1 LPIVLEGP
9 IMAATMTEKFGK
21 YVVLRQIGSGGF
33 GSVFEARDPG
43 IERAVAIKTCH
54 VQDEEVRARF
64 LQEARLA
71 GNLHHRNLTTIYD
84 IGAEGDVLY
93 LVCEFLPGE
102 DLDAFIG
109 RRDQP
114 LIEKVEILIG
124 VAYGL
129 AHAHDQGV
137 IHRDIKP
144 SNIRILPDRTVKIM
158 DFGIA
163 KSMYAERT
171 LTRTGLTLGTTA
183 YLAPEQVRGE
193 PVDRRTDI
201 FSFGVLAYELLSSR
215 KPFAGPNPAAVL
227 ESIAGKDASPL
238 SEVSPDVPA
247 RLAQIVEK
255 AMRKNPADRY
265 PSIDPIRRE
274 LTAVREE
281 LIGASAPSRERG
293 DVVESEAEGRIPAQR
308 RIGSILAAILIALAV
323 AGALLFWWVTHSG
336 R

>member
-1 LPIVLEGP
+1 
-9 IMAATMTEKFGK
+9 MTEKFGK

-33 GSVFEARDPG
+33 GSVFEARDPV

-84 IGAEGDVLY
+84 IGAEGEVLY
-93 LVCEFLPGE
+93 LICEFLPGE
-102 DLDAFIG
+102 DLDAFIE
-109 RRDQP
+109 RKD
-114 LIEKVEILIG
+114 LSLVEKVEILIG

-144 SNIRILPDRTVKIM
+144 SNIRILPDQTVKIM

-171 LTRTGLTLGTTA
+171 LTRAGRTLGTAA
-183 YLAPEQVRGE
+183 YLAPEQIRGE
-193 PVDRRTDI
+193 PVDRRTDV

-215 KPFAGPNPAAVL
+215 KPFAGANPAAVL
-227 ESIAGKDASPL
+227 DSIARRQAPSL
-238 SEVSPDVPA
+238 AEESPDVPGP
-247 RLAQIVEK
+247 LAQIVEK
-255 AMRKNPADRY
+255 AMRNSPADRY
-265 PSIDPIRRE
+265 PSMDPIRRD
-274 LTAVREE
+274 LIAVREE
-281 LIGASAPSRERG
+281 LLGSAPVPAARRG
-293 DVVESEAEGRIPAQR
+293 DREILQEPGEERLASSPQR
-308 RIGSILAAILIALAV
+308 NWPVRTAILVALGV
-323 AGALLFWWVTHSG
+323 AGALLLRWWLTHGG

>member
-1 LPIVLEGP
+1 
-9 IMAATMTEKFGK
+9 MTEKFGK

-33 GSVFEARDPG
+33 GSVFEARDPI

-84 IGAEGDVLY
+84 IGAEGEVLY

-102 DLDAFIG
+102 DLDAFIE
-109 RRDQP
+109 RKD
-114 LIEKVEILIG
+114 LALVEKVEILIG

-129 AHAHDQGV
+129 AHAHNQGV

-144 SNIRILPDRTVKIM
+144 SNIRILPDQAVKIM

-171 LTRTGLTLGTTA
+171 LTRAGRTLGTAA
-183 YLAPEQVRGE
+183 YLAPEQIRGE
-193 PVDRRTDI
+193 PVDRRTDV

-215 KPFAGPNPAAVL
+215 KPFAGANPAALL
-227 ESIAGKDASPL
+227 ESIARKQAPSL
-238 SEVSPDVPA
+238 VEASPDVPGP
-247 RLAQIVEK
+247 LAQIVEK
-255 AMRKNPADRY
+255 AMRNSPADRY
-265 PSIDPIRRE
+265 PSMDPIRRD
-274 LTAVREE
+274 LIAVREE
-281 LIGASAPSRERG
+281 LLGSAPVPAASAGEREMLPESGGERLPS
-293 DVVESEAEGRIPAQR
+293 SPR
-308 RIGSILAAILIALAV
+308 RNWPVWMAILLALGI
-323 AGALLFWWVTHSG
+323 AGAFLLWWWLTHGG

>member
-1 LPIVLEGP
+1 
-9 IMAATMTEKFGK
+9 MAGTMTEKFGK
-21 YVVLRQIGSGGF
+21 YVVLRQVGSGGF
-33 GSVFEARDPG
+33 GSVFEARDPV

-102 DLDAFIG
+102 DLDAFIE
-109 RRDQP
+109 RQDLS

-129 AHAHDQGV
+129 SHAHDQGV

-144 SNIRILPDRTVKIM
+144 SNIRILPDQTVKIM

-163 KSMYAERT
+163 KSMYADRT
-171 LTRTGLTLGTTA
+171 LTRAGRTLGTAA
-183 YLAPEQVRGE
+183 YLAPEQIRGE
-193 PVDRRTDI
+193 PVDRRTDV

-215 KPFAGPNPAAVL
+215 KPFTGANPAAVL
-227 ESIAGKDASPL
+227 ESIAGKQVLPL
-238 SEVSPDVPA
+238 AKASPDVPGP
-247 RLAQIVEK
+247 LAQIVDK

-265 PSIDPIRRE
+265 PSIDPIRRD
-274 LTAVREE
+274 LIAVREE
-281 LIGASAPSRERG
+281 LLGAAPVPPSPSPGER
-293 DVVESEAEGRIPAQR
+293 DTLEESGGER
-308 RIGSILAAILIALAV
+308 RIHARGQNRPALAAILVALGIAGSLLLLWWLTH
-323 AGALLFWWVTHSG
+323 AG